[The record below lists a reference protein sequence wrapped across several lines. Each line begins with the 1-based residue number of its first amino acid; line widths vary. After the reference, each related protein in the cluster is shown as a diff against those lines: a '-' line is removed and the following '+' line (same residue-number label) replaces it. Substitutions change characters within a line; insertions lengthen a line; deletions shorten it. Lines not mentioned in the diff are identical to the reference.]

1 MRSITVNLF
10 TVPVLACRPSLSIQ
24 THLYIKILKRMI
36 DIVLNVKHYSVAL
49 FSFCT
54 AVFAGSDGV
63 QPSAGKK
70 TRCAE

>member
-1 MRSITVNLF
+1 
-10 TVPVLACRPSLSIQ
+10 
-24 THLYIKILKRMI
+24 MI